1 MFNVSF
7 HFNGGDDII
16 QNLIGRLV
24 FSQSGRDRGRAFV
37 VVGILKQNYILMAD
51 GNLHKIEKPKKKNIR
66 HVKVSNIV
74 ADQIYEYL
82 NRGEIPDNYMIKKNI
97 QSILENEES
106 TGKEV

>member
-1 MFNVSF
+1 LFNVGF
-7 HFNGGDDII
+7 HSNGGEDII

-24 FSQSGRDRGRAFV
+24 FSQSGRDRGKAFV
-37 VVGILKQNYILMAD
+37 VVGVLQDRYILIAD
-51 GNLHKIEKPKKKNIR
+51 GDVHKIEKPKKKNIR

-74 ADQIYEYL
+74 ADKVYEYL
-82 NRGEIPDNYMIKKNI
+82 DRGEKPDNYLIKKNI